1 MFRFAHPLYIYLLA
15 LIPLLTLCYF
25 YFRYQRK
32 KKLQSF
38 GNSRILAPLIL
49 GASGA
54 RRFVKFLFLMLALVL
69 AIFMLARPQYG
80 SHSETVKR
88 SGIEAMIAVDVSN
101 SMLCQDVKPSRL
113 DKSKMLVSK
122 LIDQLE
128 DDKVG
133 LVAFAGSA
141 ITLLPMT
148 GDQASA
154 HMFLDQLSPAT
165 VVLQGTDL
173 AQAIE
178 RASAGFS
185 DNKNVGK
192 ALILITD
199 AENHEEGAI
208 EAAKA
213 AKEKGIRIFVLSVGT
228 EQGGVIPL
236 GDGNFKKDK
245 EGNVV
250 TTHLNPEIGKK
261 ISRAASGIYIN
272 VDQTNTAQHIL
283 SKEIDQMQKE
293 DILISSYKDYDEQFP
308 AVAILLFIVLLL
320 ELCIIEKK
328 NPLFHRFH
336 LFKQISMWALL
347 MFMLLSSSSN
357 VMAQRTNE
365 RDLIRIGNKHYRNGD
380 YKKAETY
387 YRKSID
393 VKSSMESFYNLGNA
407 LVKQGQD
414 SMAYEMYKQAVA
426 QPSTDLKK
434 RAQIY
439 HNMGDLTYAS
449 GLQNLK
455 TRDEHAQA
463 NFQQAV
469 NDFKSALRL
478 NPDDNET
485 RYNLAMAQYQLKKSK
500 QQGGGGKDNNKDQKN
515 KEQKQNQ
522 NQQQKKDQN
531 KDKQQPQSQQK
542 PQPQPQKKNQ
552 MDDQTADQLLN
563 SAQQDEKQVQKK
575 LMRQPAKRRQLDKD
589 W

>member
-1 MFRFAHPLYIYLLA
+1 MFRFAHPLYLYLLV
-15 LIPLLTLCYF
+15 LIPLLTLIYF
-25 YFRYQRK
+25 YFQYQRK

-38 GNSRILAPLIL
+38 GDPRILSPLIL
-49 GASGA
+49 GVSSV
-54 RRFVKFLFLMLALVL
+54 RRFIKFFLLMLALVL

-80 SHSETVKR
+80 TRSETTKR

-128 DDKVG
+128 EDKVG

-148 GDQASA
+148 GDQTSA

-165 VVLQGTDL
+165 VALQGTDL

-185 DNKNVGK
+185 DNKSVGK

-199 AENHEEGAI
+199 AEDHEEGAI

-213 AKEKGIRIFVLSVGT
+213 AKEKGIQIYVLSVGT

-236 GDGNFKKDK
+236 GGGDFKKDK

-250 TTHLNPEIGKK
+250 TTRLNPEIGKK
-261 ISRAASGIYIN
+261 ISRAAGGVYIN
-272 VDQTNTAQHIL
+272 VDQTNMAQYLL
-283 SKEIDQMQKE
+283 SKEIDKMQKE

-320 ELCIIEKK
+320 ELCLIERK
-328 NPLFHRFH
+328 NPLFRQFN
-336 LFKQISMWALL
+336 LFKQSLVLALL
-347 MFMLLSSSSN
+347 MIMLFCGSSD
-357 VMAQRTNE
+357 VMAQKANE

-387 YRKSID
+387 YRKSLD
-393 VKSSMESFYNLGNA
+393 VGSSLEAYYNLGNA

-414 SMAYEMYKQAVA
+414 SLAYEIYKQAVA
-426 QPSTDLKK
+426 QPSTDSKK

-455 TRDEHAQA
+455 TGDEHAQT

-478 NPDDNET
+478 NPKDNET

-500 QQGGGGKDNNKDQKN
+500 QSGGGKDKNQNQKDKDQKQDKKQSQNKDQ
-515 KEQKQNQ
+515 NQ
-522 NQQQKKDQN
+522 
-531 KDKQQPQSQQK
+531 DKQQPQSQQK
-542 PQPQPQKKNQ
+542 QQLQQQKNNQ
-552 MDDQTADQLLN
+552 MDDQTAEQLLN

-575 LMRQPAKRRQLDKD
+575 LMHQPMKRRELEKD

>member
-1 MFRFAHPLYIYLLA
+1 
-15 LIPLLTLCYF
+15 
-25 YFRYQRK
+25 
-32 KKLQSF
+32 
-38 GNSRILAPLIL
+38 
-49 GASGA
+49 
-54 RRFVKFLFLMLALVL
+54 MLALVL
-69 AIFMLARPQYG
+69 VIFMLARPQYG
-80 SHSETVKR
+80 SRSETVKR

-101 SMLCQDVKPSRL
+101 SMLCQDVKPSRIE
-113 DKSKMLVSK
+113 KSKMLVSK

-128 DDKVG
+128 NDKVG

-154 HMFLDQLSPAT
+154 HMFLDQLSPTT
-165 VVLQGTDL
+165 VALQGTDL

-199 AENHEEGAI
+199 AEDHEEGAI

-213 AKEKGIRIFVLSVGT
+213 AKEQGIRIFVLSVGT

-236 GDGNFKKDK
+236 GGGNFKKDK

-250 TTHLNPEIGKK
+250 TTRLNPEIGKK
-261 ISRAASGIYIN
+261 ISRAAGGIYIN

-293 DILISSYKDYDEQFP
+293 DILISSYQDYDEQFP
-308 AVAILLFIVLLL
+308 AVAILLFIVLML

-336 LFKQISMWALL
+336 LFKQTPVLALL
-347 MFMLLSSSSN
+347 IFMLLNSSSN
-357 VMAQRTNE
+357 VMAQKANE

-387 YRKSID
+387 YRKSLD
-393 VKSSMESFYNLGNA
+393 AKSSMEAFYNLGNA

-414 SMAYEMYKQAVA
+414 SMAYEMYKQAVS
-426 QPSTDLKK
+426 QPSTDTKK

-449 GLQNLK
+449 GLQDLK
-455 TRDEHAQA
+455 VGDEHAQA

-485 RYNLAMAQYQLKKSK
+485 RYNLAMAQYQLKKS
-500 QQGGGGKDNNKDQKN
+500 QQGGGGNNKDKNQKN
-515 KEQKQNQ
+515 QDQNQ
-522 NQQQKKDQN
+522 NKNQPQN
-531 KDKQQPQSQQK
+531 KNQNQDKQQPQSQQK
-542 PQPQPQKKNQ
+542 PQPQQQKKNQ

-575 LMRQPAKRRQLDKD
+575 LMRQPTKRRQLDKD